1 MNRFFRALA
10 PFAGFLEVA
19 CCLALARSSIAATA
33 SGTSKEVA
41 TVTAPGGRVE
51 ASLLL
56 QQGECAYSV
65 RFNGGAVVT
74 RSAAVLVTDPPMDGG
89 FELVGSDR
97 VSADSV
103 WRPVYGES
111 AEVPERF
118 QGVVAHLR
126 ERGVRGRLLDLELRA
141 YPEGVALR
149 FALPS
154 QPGEQSWR
162 IAEEKVEFRFPQGAA
177 GFPIHYGE
185 QLFSNQ
191 PVEISKIKPGA
202 HTPLTVSLPH
212 AFASVLEAFV
222 VDYPRICLGKTGD
235 QALVTALRGSAT
247 VRAPFSMPW
256 RVVLLAEN
264 EAGLITAE
272 HLVPL
277 LNPPSA
283 IADPGWIKVGLT
295 ISNEGGAALETEPL
309 KKLVDFGSKNGF
321 RHLQL
326 DWGWYGTEVAWSK
339 EQVEFFRKIVPAKL
353 RDSGWEENTR
363 ANPFT
368 VAKGYVPYRPE
379 ERWKNFGV
387 TVNLDVPE
395 LARYARERG
404 MGVGLYVEASQTLY
418 HADLD
423 NLFAT
428 YAKWGITGIKPGF
441 VRYGRQADTAWI
453 RKLVETAARHH
464 LTLCIHDAYVP
475 EGITRTWPNLVIV
488 EGGGGQE
495 QNYPA
500 VQDVMLPFTRGLAG
514 PFDYTPTLYTKG
526 RSHAHM
532 LGMLVAYHM
541 PTPVVRGGF
550 DPWLHPVGA
559 AAGGEELEFLRTMP
573 TTWDETRVLDA
584 NIGHHLVTARRS
596 GEKWFLGGLTGSEGC
611 DLKLPLAFLDA
622 RRTYKAFVVT
632 DNTSAAKDGW
642 CPAQSEKRNVTA
654 SDTLSISMA
663 PAGGVAIRFEPVAG
677 R

>member
-1 MNRFFRALA
+1 MRLESFF
-10 PFAGFLEVA
+10 
-19 CCLALARSSIAATA
+19 LALASFLALSASSFAGTV
-33 SGTSKEVA
+33 SGTGTEVA
-41 TVTAPGGRVE
+41 TVTAPGGRIE

-65 RFNGGAVVT
+65 RWNGGAVLT
-74 RSAAVLVTDPPMDGG
+74 RSAAGLVTDPAMEGG
-89 FELVGSDR
+89 FEFLGSDR

-126 ERGVRGRLLDLELRA
+126 ERGVRGRLVDLELRA

-149 FALPS
+149 FALPH
-154 QPGEQSWR
+154 QPADKPWR
-162 IAEEKVEFRFPQGAA
+162 IAGEKIEFRFPQGAE
-177 GFPIHYGE
+177 GFPIHTGE
-185 QLFSNQ
+185 QLYSNQ
-191 PVEISKIKPGA
+191 PVEISKIKPGM
-202 HTPLTVSLPH
+202 HPPLTVSLPH

-222 VDYPRICLGKTGD
+222 VDYPRMLLGKTGD
-235 QALVTALRGSAT
+235 GALVTALRGSAT

-256 RVVLLAEN
+256 RVVLLADN
-264 EAGLITAE
+264 EAGLIAAE

-295 ISNEGGAALETEPL
+295 ISNEGGAPLETGPL
-309 KKLVDFGSKNGF
+309 KALVDFGAKNGF

-326 DWGWYGTEVAWSK
+326 DWGWYGTEVPWSK
-339 EQVEFFRKIVPAKL
+339 EMMESFRKIVPANL
-353 RDSGWEENTR
+353 RDSGWEENTK

-379 ERWKNFGV
+379 ERWKNFGA
-387 TVNLDVPE
+387 TVKLDMAE
-395 LARYARERG
+395 LVRYARERG

-418 HADLD
+418 HADMEK
-423 NLFAT
+423 LFAT
-428 YAKWGITGIKPGF
+428 YASWGITGIKPGF
-441 VRYGRQADTAWI
+441 VRYGGQADTAWI
-453 RKLVETAARHH
+453 RKMVETAARHH
-464 LTLCIHDAYVP
+464 LMLCVHDEYVP
-475 EGITRTWPNLVIV
+475 EGMARTWPNLVMV

-514 PFDYTPTLYTKG
+514 PFDYTPALYTKG

-541 PTPVVRGGF
+541 PTPIVRGGF
-550 DPWLHPVGA
+550 SPWLHPEGN
-559 AAGGEELEFLRTMP
+559 AAGGEEIDFLRALP

-584 NIGHHLVTARRS
+584 KIGHHLVTARRS
-596 GEKWFLGGLTGSEGC
+596 GERWFLGGLTGGEAC
-611 DLKLPLAFLDA
+611 EIKLRLAFLNA
-622 RRTYKAFVVT
+622 GRKYNAFVVT
-632 DNTSAAKDGW
+632 DNIPAARDGW
-642 CPAQSEKRNVTA
+642 CPARSEKRAVTA
-654 SDTLSISMA
+654 SDTLPVSMA
-663 PAGGVAIRFEPVAG
+663 PSGGVAIRFEPVAG